1 MNYLGAY
8 GDDDDDDEASRL
20 EERRRRQVA
29 QKLSSYTAP
38 KDLLI
43 PRCVK
48 QNKEKRREE
57 HVSRVHKKRQL
68 RRERER
74 ERAEERRRRR
84 RGLTD

>member
-74 ERAEERRRRR
+74 ESRRKKKKKKR
-84 RGLTD
+84 TD

>member
-57 HVSRVHKKRQL
+57 KNMSLEFTRSDSYE
-68 RRERER
+68 ERER
-74 ERAEERRRRR
+74 ERAEERRKKKR
-84 RGLTD
+84 TD